1 MPAARPFVIRQ
12 ADDASSGCPAL
23 AMPRSRPHLS
33 MRPSHRRTE
42 ARLTDPDPH
51 SSATPRHPIVR
62 ALLRLPLLVAATIY
76 FLIDDVVLAA
86 FRPIFAALAELR
98 LFARLG
104 EALHRLPPYPTLFV
118 FLVPFVVLEPFKLWG
133 LWLLGTG
140 RFSAGATMLAVAH
153 LSSIVLVERL
163 FHATRD
169 KLLTIGWFAWTYT
182 RVMALYDWS
191 LGRLRATTAWRAA
204 AAMVRRVRAALR
216 NAAAHLAPGFAAIR
230 TAVRAAWVNLRRG
243 LGRLRRAADR

>member
-1 MPAARPFVIRQ
+1 
-12 ADDASSGCPAL
+12 
-23 AMPRSRPHLS
+23 
-33 MRPSHRRTE
+33 
-42 ARLTDPDPH
+42 LTDPDLRSH
-51 SSATPRHPIVR
+51 QKPRHPIVR

-86 FRPIFAALAELR
+86 FRPVFAALAELR

-191 LGRLRATTAWRAA
+191 LGRLRATAAWRAA
-204 AAMVRRVRAALR
+204 SAMVRRIRAGLR
-216 NAAAHLAPGFAAIR
+216 DAAAHLAPAFAAIR
-230 TAVRAAWVNLRRG
+230 NAARGVWVNLRLG
-243 LGRLRRAADR
+243 LRRLRRAADR